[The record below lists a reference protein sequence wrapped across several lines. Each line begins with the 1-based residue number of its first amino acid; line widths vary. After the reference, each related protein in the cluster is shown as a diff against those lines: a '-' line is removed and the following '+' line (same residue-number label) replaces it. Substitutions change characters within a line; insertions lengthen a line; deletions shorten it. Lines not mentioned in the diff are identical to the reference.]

1 MTVRR
6 LVPPFILTFDDYHT
20 ITETAVN
27 EAVVF
32 LLDNLPPQLHLV
44 IISRTDPLLPLPR
57 LRAGGQMTELRTDD
71 LRFTAGEAATF
82 LQQVMGLKLS
92 AAEATAL
99 ETRTEGWI
107 AGLQMAALSIQGL
120 MSSA

>member
-1 MTVRR
+1 
-6 LVPPFILTFDDYHT
+6 
-20 ITETAVN
+20 
-27 EAVVF
+27 
-32 LLDNLPPQLHLV
+32 
-44 IISRTDPLLPLPR
+44 
-57 LRAGGQMTELRTDD
+57 MTELRTDD